1 MDYSFKYTK
10 DDDFD
15 EYSLNECEAMRFMS
29 NVFAK
34 RIMEGDTDKLGE
46 PIIKHCRRVAI
57 KAESIVKG
65 LGIRDYK
72 ICTFAYVVGML
83 HDIIEDY
90 GYYETTLYA
99 VFGKSVGDAVLA
111 LTRYEHDPYMEYI
124 DWLSDNP
131 IACIVK
137 LADLSDNLSLD
148 RLWQNCPVDRYTKA
162 YVKLY
167 KRLCKER
174 EAVCLTQ

>member
-15 EYSLNECEAMRFMS
+15 EYSLDECKAMRFMS

-34 RIMEGDTDKLGE
+34 RIMEGDTDRLGE

-57 KAESIVKG
+57 KAESLVKE

-72 ICTFAYVVGML
+72 ICTLAYVVGML
-83 HDIIEDY
+83 HDIIENY
-90 GYYETTLYA
+90 SRYETALYA
-99 VFGKSVGDAVLA
+99 AFGKTVGDVVLA
-111 LTRYEHDPYMEYI
+111 LTRYQYDPYMEYI

-137 LADLSDNLSLD
+137 LADLSDNLSLS
-148 RLWQNCPVDRYTKA
+148 RLWKHCPVDRYLLA
-162 YVKLY
+162 YGKLY
-167 KRLCKER
+167 KRLCEER
-174 EAVCLTQ
+174 EAACLSQ